1 MKTLISFFFLI
12 NSCNSLCFK
21 SPIIFQKNTTTH
33 YSQKSLIFDCIK
45 FPIFDDIK
53 NCKKFKLIKYIKKNY
68 KQICFN
74 ALILA
79 TTFKN
84 LSYDLKKTI
93 FKLNIVY
100 LLKNFQQN
108 KLFFMIYYK
117 LYFSQKNCKLCID
130 RINFNYYPIYLI

>member
-21 SPIIFQKNTTTH
+21 SPIIFQKNTTLH

-74 ALILA
+74 SLILA

-117 LYFSQKNCKLCID
+117 LYFSQKKL
-130 RINFNYYPIYLI
+130 